1 MYNPDLPLTMKF
13 VGQEF
18 CGDNREQMMV
28 VGKIPADSEE
38 RPEIIFRGNG
48 TDEAF
53 HIRIDVDAEF
63 VERWA
68 NQQNATTG
76 AAGYPGDGTSVD
88 RDEPFVI
95 RLACTSWRVRAP
107 PGLPAMRTAGCSG
120 QTRRRTILL
129 SSMSSNQQK

>member
-1 MYNPDLPLTMKF
+1 MYNPDLPMTLKF

-18 CGDNREQMMV
+18 CGDNQDQMLV

-53 HIRIDVDAEF
+53 HIRLDVDAEY

-68 NQQNATTG
+68 NSQNATTG

-95 RLACTSWRVRAP
+95 RSARATWL
-107 PGLPAMRTAGCSG
+107 LPVSPELPVMRTAGCSG
-120 QTRRRTILL
+120 PTRKRTIPP
-129 SSMSSNQQK
+129 SFMSSNQQK